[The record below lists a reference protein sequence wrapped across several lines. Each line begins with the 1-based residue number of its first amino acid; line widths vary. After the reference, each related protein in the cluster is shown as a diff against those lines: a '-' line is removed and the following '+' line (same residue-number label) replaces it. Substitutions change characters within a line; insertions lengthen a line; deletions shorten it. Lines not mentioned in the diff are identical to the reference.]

1 MARADMNAVTGVPSQ
16 SVGAGQGRGGA
27 HASGVR
33 KARGFTLGRRQHLAA
48 WLFLTPAI
56 LYVLF
61 AFALPIIYN
70 IMLSF
75 EQTSPATI
83 ADITAPFAGLGNYRF
98 ILDDPTSRTAI
109 IHTFEFTFGSLV
121 GQFII
126 GFSLALLFTLRF
138 PGRTL
143 GRSLII
149 VPWLLPLIVTGLIFR
164 FLFQLEGGAVN
175 QLLMDVGLVHQPID
189 WLDNPHL
196 ALRDGT
202 YREHL
207 ARGALLHA
215 PALQRSSR
223 RASTGQGS
231 GPHRRCRRLAEA
243 PPRHSADNPARY
255 RGHSASRVRVH
266 REGVRPGDR
275 TYRRR
280 SGQHDATHHDLVL
293 QLVVPAVLLW
303 RRCRAQQRAARAG
316 DDLRAVVPVHESGF
330 LEAQLGSGEMTRLQR
345 SRTLRWLCT
354 LATVAAL
361 VIVLFPVYAVIV
373 GSFESTETLFSGT
386 YYWLPH
392 AATLDNYRTVIQ
404 AQSGNVLTS
413 LIVGVGTAVL
423 ALVVAVPAAYALAK
437 YRLRVTVVIVS
448 ALLVAQIVPSIVLAT
463 SLFVIFHWIHLVN
476 TYPGLI
482 IADGTYAIPFSI
494 LVLRAFFFSLP
505 NDLTQAARVD
515 GASEWQ
521 TFQRI
526 VIPLARSAL
535 ITVAVFAFLNGW
547 GDFIFALTILNG
559 ATIVPVT
566 LGIYTY
572 LGNYST
578 QWGAVMAA
586 GAFAMV
592 PAAVMLVVAQRYIA
606 SGLTAGSVVG

>member
-1 MARADMNAVTGVPSQ
+1 
-16 SVGAGQGRGGA
+16 
-27 HASGVR
+27 
-33 KARGFTLGRRQHLAA
+33 
-48 WLFLTPAI
+48 
-56 LYVLF
+56 
-61 AFALPIIYN
+61 
-70 IMLSF
+70 
-75 EQTSPATI
+75 
-83 ADITAPFAGLGNYRF
+83 
-98 ILDDPTSRTAI
+98 
-109 IHTFEFTFGSLV
+109 
-121 GQFII
+121 
-126 GFSLALLFTLRF
+126 
-138 PGRTL
+138 
-143 GRSLII
+143 
-149 VPWLLPLIVTGLIFR
+149 
-164 FLFQLEGGAVN
+164 
-175 QLLMDVGLVHQPID
+175 
-189 WLDNPHL
+189 
-196 ALRDGT
+196 
-202 YREHL
+202 
-207 ARGALLHA
+207 
-215 PALQRSSR
+215 
-223 RASTGQGS
+223 
-231 GPHRRCRRLAEA
+231 
-243 PPRHSADNPARY
+243 
-255 RGHSASRVRVH
+255 
-266 REGVRPGDR
+266 
-275 TYRRR
+275 
-280 SGQHDATHHDLVL
+280 
-293 QLVVPAVLLW
+293 
-303 RRCRAQQRAARAG
+303 
-316 DDLRAVVPVHESGF
+316 
-330 LEAQLGSGEMTRLQR
+330 MTRLQH
-345 SRTLRWLCT
+345 SRALRWLCT
-354 LATVAAL
+354 LGTAAAL

-423 ALVVAVPAAYALAK
+423 ALVVAVPAAYALSK
-437 YRLRVTVVIVS
+437 YRLRMSVVLVS

-463 SLFVIFHWIHLVN
+463 SLFIIFHWIHLVN

-521 TFQRI
+521 TFLRI

-586 GAFAMV
+586 GVFAMV